1 MSNNSTFLSP
11 DLCFSLCSLDLVAKN
26 RSSAFNAV
34 ALSTSIAIAFLSP
47 LAVVGNALVL
57 AAIWRNTSLRTP
69 SYIILCGLAFTDLC
83 TGVITE
89 PSYVAMRLIRLQ
101 KKKNQDGLPSFLVH
115 VTTFCGTFFTY
126 LTLVL
131 VTLMSIERWLHMTR
145 RSLLTVRRSC
155 LIVALVSLL
164 AISLAIFHYSS
175 MEAAFIL
182 NIFFC
187 VFLLFCLIATTI
199 SYFKV
204 FRIIRRHQQ
213 QVQANENSRQPA
225 IDILKYKKSM
235 TSILYI
241 LGVFYVS
248 YSPYPVVTVIFILKG
263 YEDLEV
269 AHVILTMF
277 LFLSSSL
284 NPVIYIYRMNEVRNE
299 VKNLIKKLFCT
310 Q

>member
-1 MSNNSTFLSP
+1 M
-11 DLCFSLCSLDLVAKN
+11 
-26 RSSAFNAV
+26 
-34 ALSTSIAIAFLSP
+34 
-47 LAVVGNALVL
+47 

-89 PSYVAMRLIRLQ
+89 PFYVAVRLMCLQ
-101 KKKNQDGLPSFLVH
+101 KRNESYLLLFLLYVMA
-115 VTTFCGTFFTY
+115 FCLTFFTY

-155 LIVALVSLL
+155 FIVALVSLL
-164 AISLAIFHYSS
+164 PIPVAILHFYTK
-175 MEAAFIL
+175 AFVVTVL
-182 NIFFC
+182 FV
-187 VFLLFCLIATTI
+187 VFLLVCIIANTI

-213 QVQANENSRQPA
+213 QVQANENSRQPS

-248 YSPYPVVTVIFILKG
+248 YSPFLVVAGLFIFKG
-263 YEDLEV
+263 YKESEM
-269 AHVILTMF
+269 AHMISMTF

-284 NPVIYIYRMNEVRNE
+284 NPVIYIYRMNDMRNE
-299 VKNLIKKLFCT
+299 AKNLVRILFCM

>member
-1 MSNNSTFLSP
+1 MSNNSTFSSSDLS
-11 DLCFSLCSLDLVAKN
+11 FSLCSLYGVARN

-34 ALSTSIAIAFLSP
+34 ALSTSLVIAFLSP
-47 LAVVGNALVL
+47 LAVVGNSLVM

-69 SYIILCGLAFTDLC
+69 SYIILSGLAVTDLC

-89 PSYVAMRLIRLQ
+89 PFYVAVRLMCLHKRNESYL
-101 KKKNQDGLPSFLVH
+101 LLFLFYVMA
-115 VTTFCGTFFTY
+115 FCLTFFTY

-155 LIVALVSLL
+155 FIVALVSLL
-164 AISLAIFHYSS
+164 LIPVAILHFYTK
-175 MEAAFIL
+175 AFVGTVVL
-182 NIFFC
+182 FV
-187 VFLLFCLIATTI
+187 VFLLVCIIANTI
-199 SYFKV
+199 SYIKV

-213 QVQANENSRQPA
+213 QVQANENSRLPS

-248 YSPYPVVTVIFILKG
+248 YSPFLVVAALFIFKG
-263 YEDLEV
+263 YKESEM
-269 AHVILTMF
+269 AHMISMTF

-284 NPVIYIYRMNEVRNE
+284 NPVIYIYRMNDVRNE
-299 VKNLIKKLFCT
+299 ARNLVRILFCM

>member
-1 MSNNSTFLSP
+1 MSNSLTFPSSDWSFSP
-11 DLCFSLCSLDLVAKN
+11 CSMDGVARN

-34 ALSTSIAIAFLSP
+34 ALSTSIVIAFLSP
-47 LAVVGNALVL
+47 LAVVGNSLVM

-89 PSYVAMRLIRLQ
+89 PFYVAVRLMCLH
-101 KKKNQDGLPSFLVH
+101 KKNESYLLLFLFY
-115 VTTFCGTFFTY
+115 VTAFCNTFFAH
-126 LTLVL
+126 LSLVL

-145 RSLLTVRRSC
+145 RSLLTLRRSC
-155 LIVALVSLL
+155 LIVALISLL
-164 AISLAIFHYSS
+164 LIPVAIFQFYSK
-175 MEAAFIL
+175 AIFIL
-182 NIFFC
+182 SVLFV

-213 QVQANENSRQPA
+213 QVQANENSCQPS

-248 YSPYPVVTVIFILKG
+248 YSPYLVVAVLFILKG
-263 YEDLEV
+263 YEEFIEV
-269 AHVILTMF
+269 THVIFMMF
-277 LFLSSSL
+277 LFLSTSL
-284 NPVIYIYRMNEVRNE
+284 NPVIYIYRMNDVRNE
-299 VKNLIKKLFCT
+299 VKNLVRKLFCM
-310 Q
+310 